1 MINPSNVKSRTHP
14 NVWLLIP
21 AYNVEPYIG
30 KLLEQAVLH
39 IPARMIVVIDDGSR
53 DRTAEIAASKSVNL
67 LLHSYN
73 RGKGAAL
80 QTGFDYLLNQGADWV
95 ITIDGDLQHDPSML
109 PDFIEQAKQND
120 YDIAIGTRQRNMG
133 GMPWERRFSNWG
145 TSLLLSI
152 ITGQKIGDS
161 QSGYR
166 LIRCSLLK
174 GLKFDCTGYDFETE
188 FLLKL
193 SRAGARMGAV
203 NIPTLYEGAPSSINS
218 FIDTLKFFRVIISFF
233 FYRNLKY
240 DD

>member
-1 MINPSNVKSRTHP
+1 MDPSKAKSSTHP

-39 IPARMIVVIDDGSR
+39 IPAHMIVVVDDGSH
-53 DRTAEIAASKSVNL
+53 DRTAEIAESKGVNL
-67 LLHSYN
+67 LSHSYN

-80 QTGFDYLLNQGADWV
+80 QTGFDYLLDRGADWG

-109 PDFIEQAKQND
+109 PDFIEQAEQGN
-120 YDIAIGTRQRNMG
+120 YDIAIGTRKRDMG
-133 GMPWERRFSNWG
+133 GMPWDRRFSNWG

-152 ITGQKIGDS
+152 ITGQKIRDS

-166 LIRCSLLK
+166 LIKCSLLK

-193 SRAGARMGAV
+193 SRVGARMGAV

-218 FIDTLKFFRVIISFF
+218 LFDTLKFFRVIIRFF
-233 FYRNLKY
+233 FHRNLKY

>member
-1 MINPSNVKSRTHP
+1 MTDTGKTKSRTQP

-21 AYNVEPYIG
+21 AYNVEPYIS
-30 KLLEQAVLH
+30 KLLEQAVLY
-39 IPARMIVVIDDGSR
+39 IPARMIVVIDDGSH
-53 DRTAEIAASKSVNL
+53 DRTAEIAESKGVNL
-67 LLHSYN
+67 LSHSYN

-80 QTGFDYLLNQGADWV
+80 QTGFDYLLEQDAEWV

-109 PDFIEQAKQND
+109 PDFIKQAEQGD
-120 YDIAIGTRQRNMG
+120 YDIVIGTRRRDMG
-133 GMPWERRFSNWG
+133 GMPWDRRFSNWG

-152 ITGQKIGDS
+152 ITGQKIRDS

-193 SRAGARMGAV
+193 SRAGARIGIV
-203 NIPTLYEGAPSSINS
+203 NIPTLYKGAPSSINS
-218 FIDTLKFFRVIISFF
+218 FIDTLKFFRVIIRFF
-233 FYRNLKY
+233 FYRK
-240 DD
+240 